1 MAAGFAKCTLYPSSI
16 SAPTIQYQLYVDSTT
31 IPMISSLKGARTS
44 LINRGSLGTFFLNI
58 LLPSPSMIPIKLLLP
73 CRSEA
78 TYNCLIRHL
87 LGWIGFLTQAYHE
100 IHSLGMLRGAFYM
113 IIRLAMLQFIV
124 RRFLIMPASSGTASN
139 HFLPVFQN
147 ASLPSLGS

>member
-1 MAAGFAKCTLYPSSI
+1 
-16 SAPTIQYQLYVDSTT
+16 
-31 IPMISSLKGARTS
+31 
-44 LINRGSLGTFFLNI
+44 
-58 LLPSPSMIPIKLLLP
+58 MIPNKLLLP

-113 IIRLAMLQFIV
+113 IIRLDKLQFRKLLWGSSGEKRTV
-124 RRFLIMPASSGTASN
+124 LFFTFTPLEIMPRREALWAGGCSGVT
-139 HFLPVFQN
+139 F
-147 ASLPSLGS
+147 